1 MTPIIGSGFD
11 KNLKQTTSGRNVKPP
26 QLDILTP
33 SSIAEA
39 LSLLAE
45 YGADAR
51 PLAGGQSLVP
61 LLNFRLSRPEV
72 LIDLNQI
79 PDLDYIREEGDQIN
93 IGAMTRER
101 RIEFSDLIRE
111 EAPLLLEA
119 TKNIAHLPIRSRGTI
134 GGSLANADPAAEYPA
149 VALALEFTFVA
160 QSVRGERRIAS
171 HNFFQDIL
179 TTALEPDEILTEI
192 IVPKIP
198 DNSGA
203 AFVEIARRHGD
214 FAISGVAAQISF
226 EDRMPSVVGLAA
238 CGAGPIAMRL
248 TATEEILL
256 EEGIGEKAV
265 KAAAAAAA
273 AAVDPVSDHHASAS
287 YRRRLTGVVTA
298 RAIKKAVDRAEVM
311 V

>member
-1 MTPIIGSGFD
+1 MI
-11 KNLKQTTSGRNVKPP
+11 
-26 QLDILTP
+26 
-33 SSIAEA
+33 
-39 LSLLAE
+39 
-45 YGADAR
+45 
-51 PLAGGQSLVP
+51 
-61 LLNFRLSRPEV
+61 
-72 LIDLNQI
+72 
-79 PDLDYIREEGDQIN
+79 
-93 IGAMTRER
+93 
-101 RIEFSDLIRE
+101 
-111 EAPLLLEA
+111 
-119 TKNIAHLPIRSRGTI
+119 
-134 GGSLANADPAAEYPA
+134 
-149 VALALEFTFVA
+149 
-160 QSVRGERRIAS
+160 
-171 HNFFQDIL
+171 FFQDIL

-273 AAVDPVSDHHASAS
+273 ANRPPPST
-287 YRRRLTGVVTA
+287 TGFAPKRPPPPAALGALVGAGFSHRSCSKYHFTGSK
-298 RAIKKAVDRAEVM
+298 R
-311 V
+311 